1 VTGRDNALVERLR
14 SFTTLTPAQ
23 EARLRAVAEASAVKP
38 TRRDLIR
45 EGERS
50 RAAFLILAGWAC
62 RHRTLED
69 GRRQILQFLL
79 PGDLCDVH
87 NALLGRMD
95 HSIGALTEVRYA
107 EIAHERIAEL
117 EADPD
122 LRRALQWQSV
132 LAAAA
137 QREWT
142 VNIGLR
148 NAMERLAHLFCEL
161 FVRLRAMDMTDGHAC
176 DFPLTQ
182 VDLAEATGLT
192 PVHVNRTLQEMRR
205 TGLIVLDRR
214 RLTIPDL
221 TTLQEVGLFSATY
234 LHLGREQPEPAPK
247 RAMW

>member
-1 VTGRDNALVERLR
+1 VGRDNPLVERLR
-14 SFTTLTPAQ
+14 AFTPLSPAQ
-23 EARLRAVAEASAVKP
+23 AAMVRALADPQAVKP
-38 TRRDLIR
+38 MRRDLIR
-45 EGERS
+45 EGDRP
-50 RAAFLILAGWAC
+50 RAILLLAGWAC

-69 GRRQILQFLL
+69 GRRQILQVLL
-79 PGDLCDVH
+79 PGDLCDLH
-87 NALLGRMD
+87 NAVLGRMD
-95 HSIGALTEVRYA
+95 HSVGALTEVRYA
-107 EIAHERIAEL
+107 ELAPERLEEL

-122 LRRALQWQSV
+122 LRRALRWQAAV
-132 LAAAA
+132 AAAT

-161 FVRLRAMDMTDGHAC
+161 FVRLRAMGLNDGQAC

-221 TTLQEVGLFSATY
+221 CALAETGLFNAAY
-234 LHLGREQPEPAPK
+234 LHLGPAGQEPRAP
-247 RAMW
+247 RVMW